1 MCVNVRVRMMIAE
14 VMSFTLKQQILQNAE
29 VFAIVNVSGQ
39 MGPCTKKIYFKI
51 IEKVPG

>member
-1 MCVNVRVRMMIAE
+1 MVTEKKNMMIAE

-39 MGPCTKKIYFKI
+39 MGPCTKKIYIF
-51 IEKVPG
+51 